1 MTFGEQ
7 SRQNRSGHPKPRL
20 SHSPEKFRD
29 MASAQCDG
37 KPQPGDLIE
46 ISRGTYEHWAVYVG
60 DGYVVHLAPSS
71 EVAGAGINS
80 MMSVLLDSAIV
91 RKEELWKVVGD
102 NPYTINNLLDHKYQP
117 RPVCLIV
124 GDALELVDMEL
135 PYCIF
140 SHNCE
145 HFATLLRYGKPESRQ
160 VRQVGEAIAVGSVVT
175 LGVFGIAALVTTL
188 LGSNKDKHKQ

>member
-1 MTFGEQ
+1 
-7 SRQNRSGHPKPRL
+7 
-20 SHSPEKFRD
+20 
-29 MASAQCDG
+29 MASAQCDR

-46 ISRGTYEHWAVYVG
+46 ISRGAYEHWAVYVG

-102 NPYTINNLLDHKYQP
+102 NPYTINNLLDDKYQP
-117 RPVCLIV
+117 RPVFLIV
-124 GDALELVDMEL
+124 RDALKLVDKEVS
-135 PYCIF
+135 YCIF
-140 SHNCE
+140 SRNCE
-145 HFATLLRYGKPESRQ
+145 HFATQLRYGKPESRQ
-160 VRQVGEAIAVGSVVT
+160 VRQVGETIVVGTVLTV
-175 LGVFGIAALVTTL
+175 GVFGIAALVTAL